1 MVSFIGGFCPFF
13 IVVQSLSHVPLF
25 VTPCTAVRQASLSFT
40 LSQSL
45 LKSISIESVMYLTL
59 SSSVILFSFCRQ
71 SFPPSGSF
79 PVSVLLA
86 SSGQSIGASAS
97 VLPINLQDWFLLGLT
112 GLISLQSKGLSRVF
126 SSTTAWKH
134 QSLGTQPSLWSN
146 SHIHTRLLEKP

>member
-25 VTPCTAVRQASLSFT
+25 VTPCTAARQASLSFT

>member
-1 MVSFIGGFCPFF
+1 MVSFIGGFCPFV

-97 VLPINLQDWFLLGLT
+97 VLPINLQD
-112 GLISLQSKGLSRVF
+112 
-126 SSTTAWKH
+126 
-134 QSLGTQPSLWSN
+134 
-146 SHIHTRLLEKP
+146 